1 VDDKRAAPGV
11 ADPRYG
17 RCVRTYA
24 ACLIDVF
31 DTVLSVDFARRASSL
46 AELAG
51 VDAVAF
57 AEAVGPW
64 GQAVMTGGSTIRSA
78 LNDVLRTL
86 GSDVDDA
93 ELDRLVV
100 ADGRLL
106 HDLAVVHEDTEPFLE
121 TLRDKGVRTAFV
133 SNCSEDAR
141 PLLEGLGLSGLV
153 DDMVLSCEVGAAK
166 PDPQI
171 YEIALDRLGVDATE
185 ALFVDDQQR
194 YCDGAAA
201 VGMHAV
207 LLDRVGDAG
216 DIARLADVTA
226 RF

>member
-1 VDDKRAAPGV
+1 LK
-11 ADPRYG
+11 
-17 RCVRTYA
+17 
-24 ACLIDVF
+24 
-31 DTVLSVDFARRASSL
+31 
-46 AELAG
+46 
-51 VDAVAF
+51 
-57 AEAVGPW
+57 
-64 GQAVMTGGSTIRSA
+64 
-78 LNDVLRTL
+78 DVLWAL

-93 ELDRLVV
+93 QLDRLIV
-100 ADGRLL
+100 ADGQLL
-106 HDLAVVHEDTEPFLE
+106 HDLTVVHEDTEPFLG
-121 TLRDKGVRTAFV
+121 TLREKGIGSAFV

-153 DDMVLSCEVGAAK
+153 DHMVLSCEVGAAK

-171 YEIALDRLGVDATE
+171 YEIALDRLGVDAPE

-207 LLDRVGDAG
+207 LLDRVGDSG
-216 DIARLADVTA
+216 DIAGLADVAA